1 MMKAIVSYYEL
12 AHKAIEET
20 AKRAD
25 RISFALLKQQTGT
38 QLTKLKNMKFQNPKV
53 DRKELVE
60 VYANLVDEISTVFK
74 NLMNKW
80 FMLVERLKKKIIVF
94 NINNK
99 L

>member
-1 MMKAIVSYYEL
+1 MMKCIVKYYEL

-38 QLTKLKNMKFQNPKV
+38 QLNKLKNMKFKSPKV

-60 VYANLVDEISTVFK
+60 YYANMVDEISTVFK
-74 NLMNKW
+74 NLMNK
-80 FMLVERLKKKIIVF
+80 
-94 NINNK
+94 
-99 L
+99 